1 METID
6 TNIPVP
12 TKESKY
18 AVLDKLAVGDS
29 VLIAVPR
36 SSSLSKTISNLQ
48 KKTGKRFQRQKVE
61 GGVRVWRIEGIV
73 ARRREWQR
81 TNRLIMKWKP
91 PPTSRAR
98 SLPCHD

>member
-61 GGVRVWRIEGIV
+61 GGVRVWRIEVSGETAGMAADQPADYEV
-73 ARRREWQR
+73 EAAANV
-81 TNRLIMKWKP
+81 TG
-91 PPTSRAR
+91 
-98 SLPCHD
+98 